1 MPLAERR
8 HLIAGTIGL
17 VAMCALAATFADDG
31 GLNSLD
37 RWAEDAVQT
46 WLGDHRTTLEI
57 LSEPST
63 SAVLLPLAIL
73 AAIYFGYQRR
83 WAPMTLILVAPIIAV
98 AINGWIL
105 KPLFDRHLA
114 GHLVYP
120 SGHTVSLIAV
130 MTALAL
136 AARTAIAETAVVV
149 IAAVLLFGAAVGMI
163 GLGYHHLTDILGG
176 VGFGIAVVVGVAA
189 VIDRTRLGQARELTA
204 PPT

>member
-1 MPLAERR
+1 MGAMPLAQRR
-8 HLIAGTIGL
+8 HLIVGIVGL
-17 VAMCALAATFADDG
+17 VALCALATTFGADG
-31 GLNSLD
+31 GPNSLD
-37 RWAEDAVQT
+37 HWAADAVQR
-46 WLGDHRTTLEI
+46 WLGDHRTVLEI
-57 LSEPST
+57 IAEPST

-73 AAIYFGYQRR
+73 AAIYFGYERR

-130 MTALAL
+130 MTVFAL
-136 AARTAIAETAVVV
+136 AARTAIVETAVVV
-149 IAAVLLFGAAVGMI
+149 MAAVLLFGAAVGMI

-176 VGFGIAVVVGVAA
+176 VGTGIAVVVGVAA
-189 VIDRTRLGQARELTA
+189 ALDRTKARELTA
-204 PPT
+204 PQT